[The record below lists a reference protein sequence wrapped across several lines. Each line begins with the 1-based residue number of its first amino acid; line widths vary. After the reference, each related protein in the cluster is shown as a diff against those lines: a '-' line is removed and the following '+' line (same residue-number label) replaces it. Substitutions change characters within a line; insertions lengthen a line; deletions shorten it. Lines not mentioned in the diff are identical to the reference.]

1 MKNLLLAFL
10 IISPFFAG
18 AQLNN
23 KVYDELKAEDI
34 LIGECTPEGFRNGI
48 CAEWFNKEYYS
59 FEVNESVFV
68 EGYQVKFD
76 SVIVVLGTWCSDS
89 QREVPRFCKIMDHD
103 YFDGTMV
110 KYYAVDGAKKT
121 DAVNTEELYIQFVPT
136 MIFYYGGNELCRI
149 VETPRLSL
157 EEDIMDLLSRI
168 QP

>member
-10 IISPFFAG
+10 ILSPFFAG
-18 AQLNN
+18 AQLNT
-23 KVYDELKAEDI
+23 KVYDELKSEDI

-48 CAEWFNKEYYS
+48 CAEWFNKEYDS

-68 EGYQVKFD
+68 EEYQAKFD
-76 SVIVVLGTWCSDS
+76 SVIVVLGTWCGDTR
-89 QREVPRFCKIMDHD
+89 REVPRFCKIMDHD
-103 YFDGTMV
+103 YFKATLV
-110 KYYAVDGAKKT
+110 KYYSVDGAKKT

-149 VETPRLSL
+149 VETPHLSL